1 MYGPQRRFLAAMAVF
16 AVVCCIPPLLFGAPD
31 AVLACMP
38 VLLVFG
44 LLVCGRYVG
53 EEKILALRAAPPPHP
68 RRAPRRL
75 RRPAS
80 DLPLASLL
88 ARRAQLERG
97 PPAPALSLTA

>member
-1 MYGPQRRFLAAMAVF
+1 MYGPQRRFLAGMAVF
-16 AVVCCIPPLLFGAPD
+16 AVVCCIPPLLAGAPD
-31 AVLACMP
+31 VVLACMP

-44 LLVCGRYVG
+44 LLLCGRYVG